1 MGYGFFT
8 FPSTLADA
16 ITTYTAHVSS
26 DSKPLASKLLFFM
39 FDRLTPDGLSKSVN
53 RLGNEPAIAI
63 DCLSDQECQS
73 LVSLVDGLNFRSAMP
88 VTGSKQ
94 HPVYQD
100 FELDYC
106 IPAKHALWEIPDY
119 LGSRISSVLPDVRG
133 VEASEAQRFRF
144 NDLIVQRY
152 PSGCQG
158 ISPHRDR
165 ADYRL
170 VIGILLLSGDG
181 HFRIHSDRDKD
192 QGQVIPFIKGQLLLM
207 GAPGLSADLV
217 RPFHSVRE
225 VSVTRRTIGMRF
237 DRALLA

>member
-1 MGYGFFT
+1 
-8 FPSTLADA
+8 
-16 ITTYTAHVSS
+16 
-26 DSKPLASKLLFFM
+26 M
-39 FDRLTPDGLSKSVN
+39 FDRLSPDGLNKSVN
-53 RLGNEPAIAI
+53 RLGSESAIAI
-63 DCLSDQECQS
+63 DCLSDQECQL
-73 LVSLVDGLNFRSAMP
+73 LVSMVDELNFRNAMP

-106 IPAKHALWEIPDY
+106 IPAQHALWQLPDY
-119 LGSRISSVLPDVRG
+119 LGSRISSVLPDVQG
-133 VEASEAQRFRF
+133 ASINEAHRFRF

-181 HFRIHSDRDKD
+181 NFRIHCDRDRD
-192 QGQVIPFIKGQLLLM
+192 QGQVIPFVAGQLLLM
-207 GAPGLSADLV
+207 GAPGLSSDFV

-225 VSVTRRTIGMRF
+225 VSETRRTIGMRF
-237 DRALLA
+237 DRALKA

>member
-1 MGYGFFT
+1 
-8 FPSTLADA
+8 
-16 ITTYTAHVSS
+16 
-26 DSKPLASKLLFFM
+26 M
-39 FDRLTPDGLSKSVN
+39 FDRLTPDALEESVN
-53 RLGNEPAIAI
+53 QLESEPAIAI

-73 LVSLVDGLNFRSAMP
+73 LVSMVDELNFRNAMP

-94 HPVYQD
+94 YPVHQD

-106 IPAKHALWEIPDY
+106 IPEKHALWQLPDH
-119 LGSRISSVLPDVRG
+119 LGSQIFSCLLNAPNVSVDEVR
-133 VEASEAQRFRF
+133 RFRF

-181 HFRIHSDRDKD
+181 NFRIHHGRDENR
-192 QGQVIPFIKGQLLLM
+192 GQIIPFNKGQLLLM
-207 GAPGLSADLV
+207 GAPGLSSDFV

-225 VSVTRRTIGMRF
+225 VSVPRRTIGMRF
-237 DRALLA
+237 DRELLV